1 VRNIS
6 NAFFFKFDL
15 AAKLRER
22 GWIVPAYTM
31 APNAEHIKLLRIVVR
46 EDFSFNRC
54 ELLLRDILA
63 ALDALNTWSEK
74 EMKNH
79 RNERKT
85 GARHKNRA
93 SFQQR
98 YKKHQKVSSR
108 DKRDAPGIC

>member
-1 VRNIS
+1 MRDIS

-79 RNERKT
+79 R
-85 GARHKNRA
+85 
-93 SFQQR
+93 
-98 YKKHQKVSSR
+98 
-108 DKRDAPGIC
+108 

>member
-1 VRNIS
+1 MGNLS
-6 NAFFFKFDL
+6 NAFFKFDL

-79 RNERKT
+79 R
-85 GARHKNRA
+85 
-93 SFQQR
+93 
-98 YKKHQKVSSR
+98 
-108 DKRDAPGIC
+108 